1 MGPEGT
7 PMVSPRNPASARS
20 RGLRRDRSR
29 VRERREITHDFAAG
43 RKPDGRASRQRQS
56 IPDL

>member
-1 MGPEGT
+1 
-7 PMVSPRNPASARS
+7 MVSPRNPASARS